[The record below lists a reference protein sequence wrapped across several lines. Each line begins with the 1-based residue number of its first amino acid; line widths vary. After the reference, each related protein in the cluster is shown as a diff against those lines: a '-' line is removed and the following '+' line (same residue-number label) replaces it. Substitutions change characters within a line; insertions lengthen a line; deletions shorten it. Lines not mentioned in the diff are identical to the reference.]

1 LAARNIIEFF
11 YTFLTKRVV
20 YHTLFWLLLY
30 AALVFIGFDEGQNLG
45 ATLLNEFIDLIFY
58 AILVY
63 FNLLYLIPNFLA
75 SRIFL
80 YIALVLMACVLI
92 SPIKV
97 FVFYLKF
104 SGLPEY
110 RMQLVNNQSL
120 VFLGSFVVMT
130 LSTVLNIITKW
141 WRYQQEKQ
149 ELLTQSMQSE
159 LRFLKSQINPHFLF
173 NTLNNLYSLTLT
185 KNDKAPEIVLKL
197 AEIIRY
203 MLYEC
208 NERRVMLSREIQYM
222 QNYLD
227 LEKLRQP
234 KNVEISME
242 VEGNISDQQIAPLMF
257 IPFLENCFKHGLNNH
272 IAGEA
277 FVRARFRVQ
286 DDDLEFYIENTKP
299 PHSPRQEHPRSGGI
313 GLNNIKKRLDL
324 LYPKDYDLTIEEFP
338 QKYTVT
344 LVLKL
349 NI

>member
-1 LAARNIIEFF
+1 LAAKNIIEFF
-11 YTFLTKRVV
+11 YKLLTKREV
-20 YHTLFWLLLY
+20 YHCLFWVVLY
-30 AALVFIGFDEGQNLG
+30 AALVLIGYDESQNLG
-45 ATLLNEFIDLIFY
+45 ATMVNEFIDMVFY

-63 FNLLYLIPNFLA
+63 FNLFYLIPNYLA
-75 SRIFL
+75 NRIFQ
-80 YIALVLMACVLI
+80 YAGLVIITCILI
-92 SPIKV
+92 TPIKI
-97 FVFYLKF
+97 FVFFLKF

-110 RMQLVNNQSL
+110 QSQLVNNQSL
-120 VFLGSFVVMT
+120 VFVGLFVVMT
-130 LSTVLNIITKW
+130 LSTVLNIITNW
-141 WRYQQEKQ
+141 WRFQQEKQ
-149 ELLTQSMQSE
+149 ELLTQNIQSE

-208 NERRVMLSREIQYM
+208 NERRVMLNREIQYM

-234 KNVEISME
+234 NNVEIRME

-272 IAGEA
+272 ILGEA
-277 FVRARFRVQ
+277 FVRVRFRVQ
-286 DDDLEFYIENTKP
+286 DDDLEFYIENSKP
-299 PHSPRQEHPRSGGI
+299 PHSPRLEHPRSGGI
-313 GLNNIKKRLDL
+313 GLNNIKQRLNL
-324 LYPKDYDLTIEEFP
+324 LYPKDYDLTIEDDP
-338 QKYTVT
+338 QKYSVT